1 MRTIVLSALCIVLY
15 ACSSV
20 VETSTPPAQHA
31 SDDLGQFHRRAM
43 EISKGNPELR
53 RAFEDLFA
61 MPWEP
66 EPLIPPRTPE
76 EMDLFMTAAESE
88 AMTQRNALA
97 STVMQV
103 AALAGGH
110 REECS
115 RILVRFLEH
124 PHGHVRWATSN
135 ALTTLR
141 VRAVAPDLVGL
152 LSHPNPETRQWA
164 MHALVSVGGVDYAPE
179 IIGCL
184 EDENDQ
190 VRQGAILA
198 IGHLETTAVA
208 PQVAAYLFHEREDVR
223 LVAATVLYRLGH
235 DGQWP
240 PDPSEIVSAM
250 RTWWEKH
257 KEDPRFREVGQVDT
271 NTADHSPGGLA
282 FVVTFYILY
291 WLV

>member
-1 MRTIVLSALCIVLY
+1 MRMIVLSALCLMLA
-15 ACSSV
+15 ACSAV
-20 VETSTPPAQHA
+20 VETSTPPAQLA
-31 SDDLGQFHRRAM
+31 TDDLAQLQRRAM
-43 EISKGNPELR
+43 EISKGDPELR

-66 EPLIPPRTPE
+66 EPSIPPRTPE
-76 EMDLFMTAAESE
+76 EMDLFMSVAQSE

-103 AALAGGH
+103 EALAGGH
-110 REECS
+110 KEECS

-124 PHGHVRWATSN
+124 PHGHVRWAASN

-141 VRAVAPDLVGL
+141 VRAVAPDLVPL

-198 IGHLETTAVA
+198 IGHLETTAIA

-223 LVAATVLYRLGH
+223 LAAAIALYRLGH
-235 DGQWP
+235 NGQWP

-250 RTWWEKH
+250 RIWWETH
-257 KEDPRFREVGQVDT
+257 KEDPRFREVGRVDT
-271 NTADHSPGGLA
+271 DPADHSDEDIA
-282 FVVTFYILY
+282 FVVSF
-291 WLV
+291 

>member
-1 MRTIVLSALCIVLY
+1 
-15 ACSSV
+15 
-20 VETSTPPAQHA
+20 
-31 SDDLGQFHRRAM
+31 M
-43 EISKGNPELR
+43 EISKGDPELR
-53 RAFEDLFA
+53 RAFDDLFA

-66 EPLIPPRTPE
+66 EPFIPPRTPE
-76 EMDLFMTAAESE
+76 EMDLFMSAAEFE
-88 AMTQRNALA
+88 AEAQRNEFAN
-97 STVMQV
+97 TVMQV
-103 AALAGGH
+103 ATHADRH

-124 PHGHVRWATSN
+124 PHGHVRWAASN
-135 ALTTLR
+135 ALTMLR

-179 IIGCL
+179 IIGRL

-198 IGHLETTAVA
+198 IGHLETTAIA
-208 PQVAAYLFHEREDVR
+208 PQVAAYLSHEREVVR
-223 LVAATVLYRLGH
+223 LAASIVLYRLGH

-240 PDPSEIVSAM
+240 PDESSIVSRM
-250 RTWWEKH
+250 RIWWETH

>member
-1 MRTIVLSALCIVLY
+1 MRTIVLSSLCIVLA
-15 ACSSV
+15 ACVSV
-20 VETSTPPAQHA
+20 VETTTPPAQLA
-31 SDDLGQFHRRAM
+31 PDDLGQLQRRAM

-53 RAFEDLFA
+53 RAFDALFA

-66 EPLIPPRTPE
+66 EPSIPPRTPE
-76 EMDLFMTAAESE
+76 EMDLFMTSAESE

-103 AALAGGH
+103 ASLAGCH
-110 REECS
+110 RKECS

-124 PHGHVRWATSN
+124 PHGHVCWAASN

-141 VRAVAPDLVGL
+141 VRAVAPDIAGL
-152 LSHPNPETRQWA
+152 LGHHNPETRQWA

-179 IIGCL
+179 IVGRL

-198 IGHLETTAVA
+198 IGHLETTTIAS
-208 PQVAAYLFHEREDVR
+208 QVAAYLSHEREVVR
-223 LVAATVLYRLGH
+223 LAAAIALYRLGH

-240 PDPSEIVSAM
+240 PDDSGIVSTM
-250 RTWWEKH
+250 RTWWETH
-257 KEDPRFREVGQVDT
+257 KDDPEFRGAGQVD
-271 NTADHSPGGLA
+271 ADSGDHSSRD
-282 FVVTFYILY
+282 
-291 WLV
+291 

>member
-1 MRTIVLSALCIVLY
+1 
-15 ACSSV
+15 
-20 VETSTPPAQHA
+20 
-31 SDDLGQFHRRAM
+31 
-43 EISKGNPELR
+43 
-53 RAFEDLFA
+53 
-61 MPWEP
+61 
-66 EPLIPPRTPE
+66 
-76 EMDLFMTAAESE
+76 MTVAESE

-103 AALAGGH
+103 ATHADRH
-110 REECS
+110 KEECS

-124 PHGHVRWATSN
+124 PHGHVRWAASN

-152 LSHPNPETRQWA
+152 LGHPNPETRQWA

-198 IGHLETTAVA
+198 IGHLETTAIA
-208 PQVAAYLFHEREDVR
+208 PQVAAYLSHEREVVR
-223 LVAATVLYRLGH
+223 LAAATALYRLGH

-240 PDPSEIVSAM
+240 PDESGIVSRM
-250 RTWWEKH
+250 RIWWETH
-257 KEDPRFREVGQVDT
+257 KDDPEFRGVGQIDADS
-271 NTADHSPGGLA
+271 ADHSPGGLA
-282 FVVTFYILY
+282 FVVAFYILY